1 MHLVAMPLRTIAKL
15 MRLPARERLAI
26 AERLWLSVADEE
38 RMPVPDE
45 HKRILRKRVADY
57 RAGRTKAI
65 SHDDLMRRLRAQ

>member
-1 MHLVAMPLRTIAKL
+1 MPPQTITKL

-38 RMPVPDE
+38 RMPVPVE
-45 HKRILRKRVADY
+45 HKQLLRKRMADY

-65 SHDDLMRRLRAQ
+65 SHEELMRRLSAS